1 MTIML
6 ATTQEGA
13 DVART
18 KTPTLTMFNQGRNEV
33 LQIPTTHEAMMA
45 LVSQREQLNDQLE
58 EVTDRRNE
66 IIGQLRSGPP
76 EAAQAS
82 LQSELKVL
90 DQRVTQLHND
100 LSLVGREIARASPE
114 LIAMTKDPD
123 EQPPSYNF
131 TEGAMAGGASV
142 FLLMAALLVF
152 ARRRW
157 RKTGRAGSPVL
168 PAADSERLQRMENGI
183 EAMAIEIERISENQ
197 RFVTKL
203 LSESRAAESAPR

>member
-1 MTIML
+1 MTIMQ
-6 ATTQEGA
+6 TTQEGA

-18 KTPTLTMFNQGRNEV
+18 KTPTLTMFNQGRTEV
-33 LQIPTTHEAMMA
+33 LQIPTTHEEMMA
-45 LVSQREQLNDQLE
+45 LMSQREQLNEQLE
-58 EVTDRRNE
+58 EVTDRRSE
-66 IIGQLRSGPP
+66 IMSQLRSAPP

-90 DQRVTQLHND
+90 DQRVTQIHND

-114 LIAMTKDPD
+114 LIAMTKEPED
-123 EQPPSYNF
+123 QPIDDHF
-131 TEGAMAGGASV
+131 AQGAAAGGASV
-142 FLLMAALLVF
+142 FVLMSAFFVF

-157 RKTGRAGSPVL
+157 RRTGRAGSPVL
-168 PAADSERLQRMENGI
+168 PAADSERLQRVENGM

>member
-1 MTIML
+1 MK
-6 ATTQEGA
+6 ASTQAGA
-13 DVART
+13 DVAPRA
-18 KTPTLTMFNQGRNEV
+18 KTPTLTMFDQGRNDV

-123 EQPPSYNF
+123 EQPPGDNF
-131 TEGAMAGGASV
+131 AEGAMAGGASV

-152 ARRRW
+152 VRRRW

-168 PAADSERLQRMENGI
+168 PAADSERLQRVENGM

-203 LSESRAAESAPR
+203 LSESRVAESAPR

>member
-1 MTIML
+1 MQPS
-6 ATTQEGA
+6 TQAGA
-13 DVART
+13 DVAPRGNA
-18 KTPTLTMFNQGRNEV
+18 PTLTMFKQGGNEV

-45 LVSQREQLNDQLE
+45 LVSQREELNDQLE

-114 LIAMTKDPD
+114 LIAMTKEPN
-123 EQPPSYNF
+123 EEPPGYNF
-131 TEGAMAGGASV
+131 TEGVMAGGGSV

-157 RKTGRAGSPVL
+157 RKTGRAGAGVL
-168 PAADSERLQRMENGI
+168 PAGDSERLQRMENGI

-203 LSESRAAESAPR
+203 LSEPRAAESAPR

>member
-1 MTIML
+1 MTFMQ
-6 ATTQEGA
+6 ATQEGT

-33 LQIPTTHEAMMA
+33 LQIPTTHEAMAA

-58 EVTDRRNE
+58 EVTDRRND
-66 IIGQLRSGPP
+66 IMAQLRSNPP
-76 EAAQAS
+76 QVAQAS
-82 LQSELKVL
+82 LESELKVL
-90 DQRVTQLHND
+90 DQRVVQLHND

-114 LIAMTKDPD
+114 LIAMTREPD
-123 EQPPSYNF
+123 EQPPGDNF
-131 TEGAMAGGASV
+131 AQGAAAGGASV
-142 FLLMAALLVF
+142 FLLMSAFVVF

-157 RKTGRAGSPVL
+157 RKTGRAGSLAL